1 MLGGAPP
8 HAGAHVGGGQ
18 GFDPSSACGAF
29 QSSANACGHY
39 PSCGTLEGGSNAL
52 QQQLQ
57 GQLHQLQMLQQQMTQ
72 MQQMQQLQQM
82 NHAADGGA
90 DGQAQQLLGAH
101 DGGAEHAAAAQA
113 SALLLAH
120 AQQQAQHGMGA
131 PPALDVQSLLAD
143 PAKSRMLL
151 DQYSAMLGPSLSA
164 TLGMGGMSGMGG
176 GMGGMGGLAPAQ
188 QLTGSGYGNGYG
200 GGPSGGGVS
209 SGFGVQP
216 NGLLQQ
222 QQSGAGRVQLPA
234 DGGASAGASG
244 LGGGGLEDAPVYVN
258 AKQYHRILK
267 RRAARAKLDHERGGS
282 SGRRSYLHESRHK
295 HALRRVRGA
304 GGRFLT
310 ASAMAAAAAEKGPAA
325 AAAPSEGAADEQGT
339 AVPAGAHDDAAER
352 PPAEAPGEA
361 DDARR
366 AAGAGSHVR
375 AHSDE
380 QRAGPGDDDDPEAGE
395 DDDEH
400 DADDDVGQ
408 V

>member
-164 TLGMGGMSGMGG
+164 TL
-176 GMGGMGGLAPAQ
+176 
-188 QLTGSGYGNGYG
+188 
-200 GGPSGGGVS
+200 V
-209 SGFGVQP
+209 
-216 NGLLQQ
+216 
-222 QQSGAGRVQLPA
+222 
-234 DGGASAGASG
+234 
-244 LGGGGLEDAPVYVN
+244 
-258 AKQYHRILK
+258 
-267 RRAARAKLDHERGGS
+267 RAAP
-282 SGRRSYLHESRHK
+282 RRTAAPRCP
-295 HALRRVRGA
+295 RRVRA
-304 GGRFLT
+304 TSHR
-310 ASAMAAAAAEKGPAA
+310 SH
-325 AAAPSEGAADEQGT
+325 AAPLTRRPRVAR
-339 AVPAGAHDDAAER
+339 AV
-352 PPAEAPGEA
+352 
-361 DDARR
+361 RR
-366 AAGAGSHVR
+366 AWAG
-375 AHSDE
+375 
-380 QRAGPGDDDDPEAGE
+380 
-395 DDDEH
+395 
-400 DADDDVGQ
+400 
-408 V
+408 